1 MSPVRGGGFN
11 VYLNRL
17 ENIEQRR
24 TFLLSEDP
32 LIGTAKQF

>member
-17 ENIEQRR
+17 EKW
-24 TFLLSEDP
+24 LSGRAGDVWE
-32 LIGTAKQF
+32 LVVKNLK